1 MEKTFLQ
8 KSYEKVE
15 MLKLS
20 TDNLA
25 LMFANEL
32 VWDGEDGF
40 DLGNQKCVLVIKTD
54 EQVIPIANMLSKE
67 AIEGMQPNFEKTD
80 KLWKLLEQLPT
91 ETRTTLD
98 EFNENT
104 ENDELFKEIANEID
118 DMEDK

>member
-1 MEKTFLQ
+1 LEKTFLQ

>member
-1 MEKTFLQ
+1 
-8 KSYEKVE
+8 

-32 VWDGEDGF
+32 VWDGADGF
-40 DLGNQKCVLVIKTD
+40 DLGNQKYVLVIKTD

>member
-1 MEKTFLQ
+1 LEKTFLQ

-32 VWDGEDGF
+32 VWDGADGF